1 MMKRYVFYNN
11 ITGDIHFIKK
21 FTERQAM
28 YNCNM
33 NNNVSCILESELG
46 YVLDKNKQ
54 KIDLDTMTLVAQPM
68 QYTGPTVSEQIRH
81 ERNLRLKI
89 CDWTQAADSPL
100 SDSKKAE
107 WATYR
112 QALRDIPSTYSSATS
127 IRDVVW
133 PTKPS

>member
-1 MMKRYVFYNN
+1 MKKYVFYNS
-11 ITGDIHFIKK
+11 ITGDINFVKK
-21 FTERQAM
+21 CTQRMAM
-28 YNCNM
+28 FNCAK
-33 NNNVSCILESELG
+33 NNNLSCIAESELG
-46 YVLDKNKQ
+46 TVLSIKNQ
-54 KIDLDTMTLVAQPM
+54 KIDLNTMTLVSQPLRVPKPS
-68 QYTGPTVSEQIRH
+68 TSEQIRK

-89 CDWTQAADSPL
+89 CDWTQGADSPL

-112 QALRDIPSTYSSATS
+112 QALRDIPSTYSTATS